1 MDTLEIREYC
11 LSLGEN
17 VEESSPFG
25 QEHIVFKTE
34 GRMFALVDIE
44 SSWVAVKCDPD
55 KAVELR
61 EQYEQVTPAY
71 HFNKK
76 HWNGIDA
83 PNVRGELLREW
94 IKDSYELVRAKHAKK
109 QKK

>member
-1 MDTLEIREYC
+1 MDTLEIREYS
-11 LSLGEN
+11 LSLGPE
-17 VEESSPFG
+17 VEESTPFG
-25 QEHIVFKTE
+25 EEYIVFKTD

-44 SSWVAVKCDPD
+44 SSWLAVKCDPD

-61 EQYEQVTPAY
+61 EQYEEVTPAY

-83 PNVRGELLREW
+83 PKVRGELLREW
-94 IKDSYELVRAKHAKK
+94 IKGSYDLVRAKHAKK
-109 QKK
+109 RKN